1 MQKLIIVSG
10 PAGSGKNTVCER
22 LMENFP
28 SVRRII
34 TSTSRPPRGTEQD
47 GIDYNF
53 FSREEFEKLI
63 SENALY
69 EYALV
74 HGNYYGTLKSTID
87 DGFKTGSDLI
97 LIIDVQGAHTWMG
110 RISDENPDLKSRIVS
125 IFIMPPS
132 IEELKKRLH
141 TRGTEDESQIERRM
155 HTAMDEMKRADEF
168 DFVINSKSKDEDY
181 AALKD
186 IYLKVKSL

>member
-141 TRGTEDESQIERRM
+141 TR
-155 HTAMDEMKRADEF
+155 
-168 DFVINSKSKDEDY
+168 
-181 AALKD
+181 
-186 IYLKVKSL
+186 